1 MSEGQF
7 NGPGRYDAE
16 CTELRERLKA
26 TGIVLIIRDG
36 VKGEGFEVQ
45 LDARDLVMFPT
56 VLREI
61 ADQIE
66 AQLMGGQA
74 S

>member
-1 MSEGQF
+1 MNT
-7 NGPGRYDAE
+7 NGPGKYDPE

-26 TGIVLIIRDG
+26 SGIVLIVRDG

-45 LDARDLVMFPT
+45 LNAVDLVVFPS
-56 VLREI
+56 VLRQM

-66 AQLMGGQA
+66 AQLMGGEET
-74 S
+74 

>member
-1 MSEGQF
+1 MKT

-45 LDARDLVMFPT
+45 LGAEDLVVFPS
-56 VLREI
+56 VLRQI

-66 AQLMGGQA
+66 AQLMGGGV

>member
-1 MSEGQF
+1 MKT

-36 VKGEGFEVQ
+36 VRGEGFEVQ
-45 LDARDLVMFPT
+45 LSAHDLVIFPA
-56 VLREI
+56 VLRDM
-61 ADQIE
+61 ANQIE
-66 AQLMGGQA
+66 AQLMGGPA